1 MAYGIPGVSP
11 NLIAQQQRITSLP
24 SDPQETALAKYL
36 IQLTQ
41 QNKVGTP
48 EYFLAAGEFQQRQ
61 KVRQEQAAKQTQ
73 GPKVVE
79 NITAQ
84 AIQKAAPAMAM
95 VAPITGGVGSLDA
108 GGMGRIESPVYRG
121 AMGGIVAF
129 EEGGETKGDVT
140 PEVQQLYRENLGRG
154 ADEEGLRFWVDKFG
168 KDNKVTADERVEFIN
183 AAAPEVQKRL
193 AAGDTSIPEYM
204 KVDPAVR
211 YALQSKDV
219 TTEDFKKL
227 ANYFGNQ
234 WIGGEAEDPASL
246 TRRDY
251 IERPRTGYELATFL
265 ASRSPQH
272 GAAEDT
278 KERLANLVAP
288 YVGVETG
295 GEPAEK
301 RYIGGEGNEFG
312 YVVTNP
318 LTGEREMAYP
328 SGPLGPT
335 PEGTFRTSFGK
346 HHSTIGDPDRT
357 RYAVGLDY
365 LIDPETGRARLA
377 SPYLEGYQERKR
389 SNALPTVLATMAAN
403 AILPGGGIA
412 NTIGRAVLST
422 AGQRGAQGM
431 AGGGEVKRYQGMQGS
446 VVSSSPLLDKTIEN
460 MTPEQRKEYFRQQ
473 MLARDKAIA
482 GMPASPALSRPST
495 FSLASGIGKRLFGP
509 AYLLYENLL
518 NTSDEDLARL
528 RAMDA
533 RKAAA
538 NQPPANQPPAVAYA
552 DETTRGTAAYGKD
565 SGIAAQLRDI
575 QLANARREAEA
586 QAESQAV
593 TPVAPIQIPTLPPLD
608 LKDIRNQA
616 TAAAQLM
623 MGERNV
629 IPSRAEAV
637 NDVRESLKAAGYDFD
652 LFKNQ
657 INELNKQKDELK
669 LDRKEAAN
677 LRVLEAGLGILGG
690 ESPYAFVNIGKGASP
705 AVKGF
710 AEDIKDL
717 KKLERERQKAIREIQ
732 VAQNQV
738 AAGMGEKAERRVE
751 RAEDRY
757 DKYSSDLRN
766 IAANLTT
773 SFAQL
778 MSSREV
784 ANLQAKVQLGI
795 ASLPGPQERLI
806 RGLGS
811 GDKALTRGA
820 RRYSELLG
828 SGARSDVAA
837 RVRAR
842 EAYDRNPL
850 LKDQY
855 PEFEDYYATIKGP
868 SGSGGFT
875 YLGTVSP

>member
-11 NLIAQQQRITSLP
+11 NLISQQQRISAMP
-24 SDPQETALAKYL
+24 SDPKETALAKYL

-41 QNKVGTP
+41 QNKVATP
-48 EYFLAAGEFQQRQ
+48 EYFLAAGEFSNRQ
-61 KVRQEQAAKQTQ
+61 KVRQEQAAKQQQ

-84 AIQKAAPAMAM
+84 AAQAVQKAAPMM
-95 VAPITGGVGSLDA
+95 QGVGNLDA
-108 GGMGRIESPVYRG
+108 GSMERIDSTVYS
-121 AMGGIVAF
+121 ASGGIVAF
-129 EEGGETKGDVT
+129 D
-140 PEVQQLYRENLGRG
+140 
-154 ADEEGLRFWVDKFG
+154 D
-168 KDNKVTADERVEFIN
+168 
-183 AAAPEVQKRL
+183 
-193 AAGDTSIPEYM
+193 
-204 KVDPAVR
+204 
-211 YALQSKDV
+211 
-219 TTEDFKKL
+219 
-227 ANYFGNQ
+227 
-234 WIGGEAEDPASL
+234 
-246 TRRDY
+246 
-251 IERPRTGYELATFL
+251 
-265 ASRSPQH
+265 
-272 GAAEDT
+272 
-278 KERLANLVAP
+278 
-288 YVGVETG
+288 
-295 GEPAEK
+295 
-301 RYIGGEGNEFG
+301 
-312 YVVTNP
+312 
-318 LTGEREMAYP
+318 
-328 SGPLGPT
+328 
-335 PEGTFRTSFGK
+335 
-346 HHSTIGDPDRT
+346 
-357 RYAVGLDY
+357 
-365 LIDPETGRARLA
+365 
-377 SPYLEGYQERKR
+377 
-389 SNALPTVLATMAAN
+389 
-403 AILPGGGIA
+403 
-412 NTIGRAVLST
+412 
-422 AGQRGAQGM
+422 
-431 AGGGEVKRYQGMQGS
+431 GGEVQRFQNQGM
-446 VVSSSPLLDKTIEN
+446 VSSSPLLDKTIEN

-482 GMPASPALSRPST
+482 GMPASPALSKPST

-538 NQPPANQPPAVAYA
+538 NQPPANQLPAVAYA

-623 MGERNV
+623 MGERSE

-738 AAGMGEKAERRVE
+738 AAGMGEKADRRVE

-766 IAANLTT
+766 MAANLTT

-850 LKDQY
+850 LKEQY